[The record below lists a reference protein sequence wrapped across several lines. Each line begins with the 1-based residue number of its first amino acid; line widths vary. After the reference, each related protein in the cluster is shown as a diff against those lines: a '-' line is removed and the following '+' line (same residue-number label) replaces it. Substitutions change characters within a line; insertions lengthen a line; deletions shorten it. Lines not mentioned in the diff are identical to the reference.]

1 MAEGAL
7 EHSIAFA
14 GMATLSFLLLSWKIL
29 AVEVEWTA
37 AVVGMAVGEGDV
49 HHGLQREED
58 GGVGTMVRWAREEEE
73 RARRE
78 E

>member
-7 EHSIAFA
+7 EHFIAFA
-14 GMATLSFLLLSWKIL
+14 GMTTLSFLLLSWGLL

-49 HHGLQREED
+49 CHGLRLEED
-58 GGVGTMVRWAREEEE
+58 GGVGTMVWWAREEEE
-73 RARRE
+73 WTRRE